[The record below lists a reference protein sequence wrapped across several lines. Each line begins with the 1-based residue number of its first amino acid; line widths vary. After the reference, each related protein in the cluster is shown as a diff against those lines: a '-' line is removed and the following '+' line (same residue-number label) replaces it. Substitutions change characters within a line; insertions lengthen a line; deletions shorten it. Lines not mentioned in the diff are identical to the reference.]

1 MVIAH
6 PSWSFSLFLINFY
19 KPHRCKGI
27 FKCMLIVPAGKLK
40 IVLVEKEILKRYL
53 DGTASSE
60 EESLVH
66 GWLTDPSKRN
76 EILEWIESY
85 WTEYRMETGPVPA
98 FEEIFGKA
106 LNAEKKEGKVIAIH
120 RNRKLWMY
128 AAAACVVFFA
138 TGLWIGNFLKQ
149 KPANSK
155 WLLSSAQTGKGE
167 RAQLMLSDGSEVML
181 SPESELMFHQD
192 VTANPVVYLRGEA
205 HFKMKDTSRSLV
217 IKTEEL
223 VTTAKGSQIN
233 ISAFTEDS
241 TVTVSVDKGNAEV
254 IPNGE
259 TFPLI
264 KLRKPKKQD
273 SSVIVGEEEP
283 KILPMASIRPIVKVK
298 DQELMTF
305 NKNNGNA
312 NVSLMKDE
320 NADVLVFSNAG
331 EKEIVTKLKRFFGVQ
346 AIFTEP
352 LEDNE
357 TFSGDYKNATLQE
370 VLSGISITLKQDVR
384 IHGTTVYLI
393 KKK

>member
-1 MVIAH
+1 
-6 PSWSFSLFLINFY
+6 
-19 KPHRCKGI
+19 
-27 FKCMLIVPAGKLK
+27 MLIVPAGKLK
-40 IVLVEKEILKRYL
+40 IVLVEKEILQRYL

-66 GWLTDPSKRN
+66 GWLTDPSKRY
-76 EILEWIESY
+76 EILGWIESY

-149 KPANSK
+149 KPESNK
-155 WLLSSAQTGKGE
+155 WLLSKAQTGKGE
-167 RAQLMLSDGSEVML
+167 RAQLMLSDGSEVTL
-181 SPESELMFHQD
+181 SPESELMFHQE

-217 IKTEEL
+217 IKTKEL

-241 TVTVSVDKGNAEV
+241 TVTVSVDKGNAVV

-264 KLRKPKKQD
+264 RLRKPKQHD
-273 SSVIVGEEEP
+273 SSVIVGEEQP
-283 KILPMASIRPIVKVK
+283 KVLPMASIRPVVKVK

-320 NADVLVFSNAG
+320 NGDVLIFNNAG

-370 VLSGISITLKQDVR
+370 VLSGISITLKQDIR